1 MGVGREGEKTL
12 LSSSSFLP
20 LFSFHS
26 IILRYNSKYLHHTFT
41 GFYSNRLS
49 TNELRKQKMGFEKA
63 MTKSAWW
70 KCKNGVGIQEQNP
83 PFQTL
88 FPLRLT
94 VIYCV
99 TLLMT
104 NIDCKIVVFFSI
116 KIVFFAQ
123 SMHKACKPFSLTS
136 LPSLAFYSF
145 TMFTNLKINILMF
158 FAPVSLFFCVSIEK
172 QKLEQTCSHF
182 TFYALYNVK
191 LLRLPKVLNTELR
204 MCPK

>member
-26 IILRYNSKYLHHTFT
+26 IILRYNSKYLHHTFILQSFAT
-41 GFYSNRLS
+41 IRLS
-49 TNELRKQKMGFEKA
+49 TNVLGKQKMGFQK
-63 MTKSAWW
+63 KSAGW
-70 KCKNGVGIQEQNP
+70 KCEYGVGIQEQSP

-88 FPLRLT
+88 FPFRPT

-99 TLLMT
+99 ILLMT

-116 KIVFFAQ
+116 IKIVFFAQ
-123 SMHKACKPFSLTS
+123 SMQAISLTS

-145 TMFTNLKINILMF
+145 TMFTK
-158 FAPVSLFFCVSIEK
+158 
-172 QKLEQTCSHF
+172 
-182 TFYALYNVK
+182 
-191 LLRLPKVLNTELR
+191 
-204 MCPK
+204 

>member
-26 IILRYNSKYLHHTFT
+26 IILRYNSKYLHHTFILQS
-41 GFYSNRLS
+41 FAAIRLS
-49 TNELRKQKMGFEKA
+49 TNVLGKQKMGFQK
-63 MTKSAWW
+63 KSAGW
-70 KCKNGVGIQEQNP
+70 KINVKNNGVGIQGQNP

-88 FPLRLT
+88 FPFRPT

-99 TLLMT
+99 ILLMT

-123 SMHKACKPFSLTS
+123 NMHKACKPSLS
-136 LPSLAFYSF
+136 HLS
-145 TMFTNLKINILMF
+145 
-158 FAPVSLFFCVSIEK
+158 PVSHSIHS
-172 QKLEQTCSHF
+172 QC
-182 TFYALYNVK
+182 
-191 LLRLPKVLNTELR
+191 LLA
-204 MCPK
+204 